1 MIVISEIPYNVNK
14 SELVKS
20 IADLAIEKKVE
31 GINNVKDLS
40 SGKDVRVVVEVKKD
54 ANANVLLNKLYKM
67 TPLQSSFSV
76 NNVALVEGRP
86 KLLNLKELLQAFV
99 DHRHDVVIRR
109 TRFLIKKAEDRA
121 HIVKGLIVASDNID
135 EVVKIIRSS
144 ATTDE
149 ARQRLGVRFNLDD
162 VQTKAIVDMRLSA
175 LVNMNQEKLHQE
187 YEDLLHQ
194 IEYLN
199 SILNDPDVCR
209 KVIEDELVE
218 TRDKYGD
225 ERRTEIV
232 YASEEFNAEDFYAD
246 DDVIITIS
254 HLGYIKRTPL
264 TEFRAQ
270 NRGGVGAKGGST
282 REEDFIE

>member
-1 MIVISEIPYNVNK
+1 
-14 SELVKS
+14 
-20 IADLAIEKKVE
+20 
-31 GINNVKDLS
+31 
-40 SGKDVRVVVEVKKD
+40 
-54 ANANVLLNKLYKM
+54 M

-149 ARQRLGVRFNLDD
+149 ARQRLGERFNLDD

-187 YEDLLHQ
+187 YEALLRQ
-194 IEYLN
+194 I
-199 SILNDPDVCR
+199 
-209 KVIEDELVE
+209 
-218 TRDKYGD
+218 
-225 ERRTEIV
+225 
-232 YASEEFNAEDFYAD
+232 
-246 DDVIITIS
+246 
-254 HLGYIKRTPL
+254 
-264 TEFRAQ
+264 
-270 NRGGVGAKGGST
+270 
-282 REEDFIE
+282 

>member
-1 MIVISEIPYNVNK
+1 MATNMPPHNLTEAINASIALLDNPEITIEELMRHIKAPDFPTGGTIYGYAGVKEAYETGRGRIVVRAKAEIETEKEHEVIVISEIPYNVNK

-149 ARQRLGVRFNLDD
+149 ARASTWMMSRL
-162 VQTKAIVDMRLSA
+162 RL
-175 LVNMNQEKLHQE
+175 L
-187 YEDLLHQ
+187 
-194 IEYLN
+194 
-199 SILNDPDVCR
+199 
-209 KVIEDELVE
+209 
-218 TRDKYGD
+218 
-225 ERRTEIV
+225 
-232 YASEEFNAEDFYAD
+232 
-246 DDVIITIS
+246 
-254 HLGYIKRTPL
+254 
-264 TEFRAQ
+264 
-270 NRGGVGAKGGST
+270 ST
-282 REEDFIE
+282 CV